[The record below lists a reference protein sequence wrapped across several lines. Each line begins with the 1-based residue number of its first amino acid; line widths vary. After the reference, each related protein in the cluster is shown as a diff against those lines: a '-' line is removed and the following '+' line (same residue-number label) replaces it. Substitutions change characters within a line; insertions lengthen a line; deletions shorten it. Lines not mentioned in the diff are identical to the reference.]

1 MTKAE
6 TVSKLVEITG
16 IQKEETEQILEA
28 FFLTIKESMR
38 EGENIYIRGFGSFI
52 VKKRAAK
59 IARNISLKSSV
70 LVPAS
75 FIPFFKP
82 SPEFTNQ
89 VKEGQ
94 KQAE

>member
-28 FFLTIKESMR
+28 FFSTVKESMS

-75 FIPFFKP
+75 NIPFFKP

-89 VKEGQ
+89 VK
-94 KQAE
+94 KQLSK

>member
-6 TVSKLVEITG
+6 TVSKLVEMTG

-28 FFLTIKESMR
+28 FFSTVKDSMS

-70 LVPAS
+70 MVPAS

-82 SPEFTNQ
+82 SPDFTNQ
-89 VKEGQ
+89 VKDGQ
-94 KQAE
+94 PK

>member
-6 TVSKLVEITG
+6 TVAKLVELTG

-28 FFLTIKESMR
+28 FFTTIKDSMS

-52 VKKRAAK
+52 LKQRAAK
-59 IARNISLKSSV
+59 VARNISQKSSV
-70 LVPAS
+70 MVPAS
-75 FIPFFKP
+75 VIPFFKP

-89 VKEGQ
+89 VKAGQ
-94 KQAE
+94 PQ